1 MSRYNLGDL
10 VETLVISKSRGSKYW
25 LPATVTS
32 KSDNK
37 FYDLKVVESVA
48 EHYMVAQERK
58 SVEPE
63 KIRLLAKLHVGDRV
77 RIDQS
82 KNGYIRWI
90 GCDKQLG
97 NSNETCYGVELDG
110 AIGVS
115 DGTWKGKRYFQCK
128 PWCGMF
134 LNERERIRLVKSSKS
149 NSSSTLLKKT
159 VLQKSPQSNIKTA
172 RNEVSKNGP
181 LTSIP
186 QAQHDEKESLPAF
199 SRNEAEEE
207 KELRQTFNFFDTNK
221 DDKIDATELMNVM
234 KQLGSEIDDAGV
246 NLLLDDF
253 DLNKSGT
260 IEWDEFLKMMKR
272 IGIVG
277 NVRPLKGVKRALTY
291 EKLPV
296 HIRDVRYAVRGP
308 IVQRSLEIVE
318 ALKLPGHGKPFS
330 EVVFCNVGNPQA
342 LEQKP
347 ITFHRQVLSLI
358 TNPELLNNAEVTNIY
373 ADDVVKRAK
382 AFEKAHK
389 IGAYSNSKGITLF
402 REMVAQFIER
412 RDGPGLP
419 EVDVGSIFLTD
430 GASPAVKTSMSLL
443 IGGKNDGVLIPIPQ
457 YPLYSATLTNLRGTA
472 VGYYLR
478 EEDRW
483 AVTRESIEEAIAN
496 FKKGYPNGR
505 LRAIVVINPGNPT
518 GNVMKREMMED
529 VVRLCEEHGLLL
541 LADEVYQENIWGN
554 TKWVSFRKVVLEMG
568 SKVELMSFNSI
579 SKGFTGECGLRGGY
593 LQGDNID
600 PVVANELYK
609 MFSISLCANT
619 VGQAMIASILNPPA
633 PGEPSHDL
641 FVREREEI
649 RSSLQRKAGIVSE
662 MLNSM
667 TGVSS
672 QPVDGAMYAFPSLT
686 LPEKAK
692 AAARSKGQQPDE
704 FYCFEML
711 EETGV
716 VTVAGSGFHQKPGT
730 YHYRI
735 TILPKEEKFKHVME
749 RIAKF
754 HEEFLLRYSD
764 DQNTSDVKDNE
775 NHAE

>member
-1 MSRYNLGDL
+1 MSRFNPGDL

-25 LPATVTS
+25 LPATVIS
-32 KSDNK
+32 QSANE
-37 FYDLKVVESVA
+37 FYNLELVA
-48 EHYMVAQERK
+48 AAAEYYMVAQGRK
-58 SVEPE
+58 SVAPD
-63 KIRLLAKLHVGDRV
+63 KIRPLAKLHVGDRV
-77 RIDQS
+77 RVDQS
-82 KNGYIRWI
+82 KNGSIRWI
-90 GCDKQLG
+90 GCDTQFG
-97 NSNETCYGVELDG
+97 NNSETRYGVELDE
-110 AIGVS
+110 AIGIS
-115 DGTWKGKRYFQCK
+115 DGTWKGKRFFQCK
-128 PWCGMF
+128 PWCAMF
-134 LNERERIRLVKSSKS
+134 LKERERIRLVKSSQS
-149 NSSSTLLKKT
+149 NSRSTLLKKT
-159 VLQKSPQSNIKTA
+159 VLQKSAQSDAKKA
-172 RNEVSKNGP
+172 
-181 LTSIP
+181 L
-186 QAQHDEKESLPAF
+186 AQHDEKDSLPAF

-207 KELRQTFNFFDTNK
+207 KELRKTFNFFDTNK
-221 DDKIDATELMNVM
+221 DKRIDAKELKNVM
-234 KQLGSEIDDAGV
+234 KQLGSEINDAGV
-246 NLLLDDF
+246 QVLLKDF
-253 DLNKSGT
+253 DLNNNGT
-260 IEWDEFLKMMKR
+260 IEWDEFLKMMKQF
-272 IGIVG
+272 GIVG
-277 NVRPLKGVKRALTY
+277 NALPPKEDKRTLTY
-291 EKLPV
+291 DKLPV
-296 HIRDVRYAVRGP
+296 HIRNVRYAVRGP
-308 IVQRSLEIVE
+308 IVQRSLEIAE

-342 LEQKP
+342 LDQKP

-358 TNPELLNNAEVTNIY
+358 TNPELLNNPQVTNIY
-373 ADDVVKRAK
+373 ADDVVKRAR

-389 IGAYSNSKGITLF
+389 IGSYSNSKGITLF
-402 REMVAQFIER
+402 REMVAQFIKR

-419 EVDVGSIFLTD
+419 EVDIGGIFLTD

-443 IGGKNDGVLIPIPQ
+443 IGDKNDGVLIPIPQ

-483 AVTRESIEEAIAN
+483 AVTRESIEEAISN
-496 FKKGYPNGR
+496 FKKGYPEGR
-505 LRAIVVINPGNPT
+505 LKAIVVINPGNPT
-518 GNVMKREMMED
+518 GNVMKREMMEE
-529 VVRLCEEHGLLL
+529 VVRLCEEHGMLL

-593 LQGDNID
+593 LQGENID
-600 PVVANELYK
+600 SAVANELYK

-633 PGEPSHDL
+633 SGEPSYNL
-641 FVREREEI
+641 FVQEREEI
-649 RSSLQRKAGIVSE
+649 KSSLQRKAVIVSE

-692 AAARSKGQQPDE
+692 AAARSKGQKPDE

-711 EETGV
+711 EHTGV

-735 TILPKEEKFKHVME
+735 TILPKEEKFKQVME

-754 HEEFLLRYSD
+754 HEEFLRRYSD
-764 DQNTSDVKDNE
+764 DQDSYDIKDSE
-775 NHAE
+775 NGAE

>member
-1 MSRYNLGDL
+1 MSRFHPGDL
-10 VETLVISKSRGSKYW
+10 VETLVISKGRGSKYW

-32 KSDNK
+32 QSANKSYN
-37 FYDLKVVESVA
+37 LEVVESVA
-48 EHYMVAQERK
+48 EHFMVAKEMR
-58 SVEPE
+58 SVAPE
-63 KIRLLAKLHVGDRV
+63 KVRPLAKLHVGDRV
-77 RIDQS
+77 RVDQS

-90 GCDKQLG
+90 GCDKIFG
-97 NSNETCYGVELDG
+97 NTTESRYGVELDE

-115 DGTWKGKRYFQCK
+115 DGTWKGKRLFQCK

-134 LNERERIRLVKSSKS
+134 LKERERIRLVKSSQS
-149 NSSSTLLKKT
+149 DSSSTLLKKT
-159 VLQKSPQSNIKTA
+159 A
-172 RNEVSKNGP
+172 RNQDSKNGP
-181 LTSIP
+181 STSIL
-186 QAQHDEKESLPAF
+186 QAQYDEKE
-199 SRNEAEEE
+199 EE
-207 KELRQTFNFFDTNK
+207 KGLRQTFNFFDTNK
-221 DDKIDATELMNVM
+221 DKKIDAKELKNVM

-246 NLLLDDF
+246 QLLLNDF

-260 IEWDEFLKMMKR
+260 IEWDEFLKMMKK
-272 IGIVG
+272 IGIVE
-277 NVRPLKGVKRALTY
+277 NVRPLKDMKKALTY
-291 EKLPV
+291 DKLPV
-296 HIRDVRYAVRGP
+296 HIRDVQYAVRGP
-308 IVQRSLEIVE
+308 IVKRSLEIKE

-330 EVVFCNVGNPQA
+330 EVISCNVGNPQS
-342 LEQKP
+342 LGQKP

-358 TNPELLNNAEVTNIY
+358 TNPELLNRPEVTNIY
-373 ADDVVKRAK
+373 ADDVVKRAR

-389 IGAYSNSKGITLF
+389 IGSYSHSKGITLF
-402 REMVAQFIER
+402 REMVAQFIKR

-419 EVDVGSIFLTD
+419 EVDAGSIFLTD
-430 GASPAVKTSMSLL
+430 GASPAVKTALSLL
-443 IGGKNDGVLIPIPQ
+443 IGDKNDGVLIPIPQ

-483 AVTRESIEEAIAN
+483 AVTGEAIEDAITN
-496 FKKGYPNGR
+496 FKKGYPKGR

-529 VVRLCEEHGLLL
+529 VIRLCEEHGLLL
-541 LADEVYQENIWGN
+541 LADEVYQENIWGS
-554 TKWVSFRKVVLEMG
+554 TKWVSFRKVLLELN

-593 LQGDNID
+593 LQGENID
-600 PVVANELYK
+600 TVVGYELYK
-609 MFSISLCANT
+609 MFSIGLCANT

-633 PGEPSHDL
+633 PGEPSYDV

-649 RSSLQRKAGIVSE
+649 RASLQRKAGIVTE

-672 QPVDGAMYAFPSLT
+672 QPVDGAMYAFPSIT

-711 EETGV
+711 ENTGV

-735 TILPKEEKFKHVME
+735 TILPQEEKFKGVME

-754 HEEFLLRYSD
+754 HEEFLRRYSD
-764 DQNTSDVKDNE
+764 DQDSYESKD
-775 NHAE
+775 